1 MNKENVNKL
10 QAQINA
16 LEAKKAVII
25 NSLTSENE
33 VILHEE
39 ILNLL
44 DGVGDGYI
52 SGDYYAP
59 NRYYSK
65 IGGVKNI
72 RRCGDTGILV
82 KIVSPSGYLLPDKI
96 NVRGNEM
103 NIVFTESDKFEDEL
117 DY

>member
-1 MNKENVNKL
+1 MDKVNEI

-16 LEAKKAVII
+16 LEAKKAEII

-39 ILNLL
+39 ILNLI

-65 IGGVKNI
+65 IKGVKNI
-72 RRCGDTGILV
+72 RRYGDTDILV
-82 KIVSPSGYLLPDKI
+82 KVVSPSGYLLPDKLNI
-96 NVRGNEM
+96 RGNEM
-103 NIVFTESDKFEDEL
+103 HIVFTDSSKFEDET